1 MRYAIYARK
10 STEQTGVCDE
20 ERSVTRQ
27 VEHAKAYAAKKG
39 WTVAGEHIYVDDGIS
54 GAEFANRPGFV
65 RLMAAL
71 KPTPPFDILIMSEGS
86 RLGRES
92 IETAYALKQLTT
104 AGVQVWLYLENKE
117 LTLDTPADKVLLSVA
132 AFADELEREKARQRT
147 HDAMLRKAKA
157 GQVTGGRVYGYDN
170 REVLAPGGKRLHV
183 ERVINPREAEVV
195 RDIFGQCAAGKGFKK
210 IAKELNRRGVPGP
223 RSAWA
228 PSSIREIMHRD
239 LYRGDIVWNKVQKRD
254 QWGKKK
260 YKARPET
267 EWVRVPVPELQI
279 VPDEL
284 WEAAHDRLAGARG
297 IYLRKTNGQLWGRPA
312 SGIESRYLLA
322 GMAQCSWCGGS
333 LIVVKSGGR
342 KYKCANYHSRGT
354 TVCPNGLLVSLE
366 HTNQEVLRTLEQDI
380 LQPKVVEAALRKAIE
395 RLRPSE
401 DTSQQDSSKADLAI
415 VEAEIA
421 RLTQAIVEGGDIPSL
436 VAAVKER
443 ERRRAYLQGE
453 LDAAEGLEKVDLGR
467 IEEDLRDR
475 LTDWQGLLQRQPMQ
489 ARQIL
494 RKLLVGRLVFTPQ
507 ESEVGGYYTFEGKVN
522 LGRVLEGVVLS
533 ARGRGTPTGHQPF

>member
-1 MRYAIYARK
+1 
-10 STEQTGVCDE
+10 
-20 ERSVTRQ
+20 
-27 VEHAKAYAAKKG
+27 
-39 WTVAGEHIYVDDGIS
+39 
-54 GAEFANRPGFV
+54 
-65 RLMAAL
+65 
-71 KPTPPFDILIMSEGS
+71 
-86 RLGRES
+86 
-92 IETAYALKQLTT
+92 
-104 AGVQVWLYLENKE
+104 
-117 LTLDTPADKVLLSVA
+117 
-132 AFADELEREKARQRT
+132 
-147 HDAMLRKAKA
+147 
-157 GQVTGGRVYGYDN
+157 
-170 REVLAPGGKRLHV
+170 
-183 ERVINPREAEVV
+183 
-195 RDIFGQCAAGKGFKK
+195 
-210 IAKELNRRGVPGP
+210 
-223 RSAWA
+223 
-228 PSSIREIMHRD
+228 
-239 LYRGDIVWNKVQKRD
+239 
-254 QWGKKK
+254 
-260 YKARPET
+260 
-267 EWVRVPVPELQI
+267 
-279 VPDEL
+279 
-284 WEAAHDRLAGARG
+284 
-297 IYLRKTNGQLWGRPA
+297 
-312 SGIESRYLLA
+312 
-322 GMAQCSWCGGS
+322 MAQCSWCGGS

-453 LDAAEGLEKVDLGR
+453 LDAAEGLEKVDLSR

-494 RKLLVGRLVFTPQ
+494 RTLLVGRLVFTPQ